1 MDCTQCQAMTK
12 NKVRCKLNTCRQY
25 PYCWIHLKSIDNLQV
40 KKSTIRG
47 AGKGLFYVGKKDFPK
62 NKKITDYSA
71 KTISQ
76 RPDEKSDYNLKVST
90 GRYLNSTSSSNYVG
104 RYINDARGTNK
115 NTNVRFTKGT
125 RIYEKNNRYNV
136 PIYTTKKIKP
146 NTELLMN
153 YGRTYWN

>member
-1 MDCTQCQAMTK
+1 MDCTQCQAITK
-12 NKVRCKLNTCRQY
+12 NGTRCKLRTCRQY

-40 KKSTIRG
+40 KKSTIQG

-71 KTISQ
+71 KSIS
-76 RPDEKSDYNLKVST
+76 RSPDEASDYNLKVSKD
-90 GRYLNSTSSSNYVG
+90 RYLNSTSASNYVG

-115 NTNVRFTKGT
+115 STNVRFTKGT
-125 RIYEKNNRYNV
+125 RIYNKNNRFNV
-136 PIYTTKKIKP
+136 PIYTQKKIKP

-153 YGRTYWN
+153 YGRTYWQ